1 MSLINTTLKDVGLS
15 SDPNT
20 DGEIDAKASSCRTTS
35 TDIEHDLQYEDV
47 TAVATP
53 HSFAYHKQYPQR
65 QQQQLQIRQQLR
77 HKSDGPQ
84 QDEDAITSDPAIRST
99 RQKCVSCFFGIL
111 YIIAMCGSLIV
122 GVGIMCGTLGN
133 GLNPQA
139 ASQVGEELIVIA
151 ALLLCLPFAVLIRSC
166 YRKDPTQT
174 IRGFSIVLGMWAAAI
189 AGSFVGIYPNIRLG
203 FDQPW
208 ALVFGIPSS
217 LLTCLLLACRLKTL
231 RIQNMLHR
239 FYRTQLAVTCMV
251 VNPMPFGVLLFF
263 AEEQQETV
271 RTAELDIFIGTIFLQ
286 FLFLTTS
293 TMTWFNLVGLGLGL
307 FLACLATIIVWPF
320 LLHYIYKK
328 SVSFVHW
335 LVVTHGQQHLL
346 MVRMLVPNFEIIND
360 TKDVISSKQNN
371 IVDTHQ
377 IV

>member
-1 MSLINTTLKDVGLS
+1 MTLISTTAKDVGLS
-15 SDPNT
+15 NDPNN
-20 DGEIDAKASSCRTTS
+20 DVEIDAKASSCRTTS
-35 TDIEHDLQYEDV
+35 TDIEHDLQ
-47 TAVATP
+47 
-53 HSFAYHKQYPQR
+53 
-65 QQQQLQIRQQLR
+65 
-77 HKSDGPQ
+77 
-84 QDEDAITSDPAIRST
+84 DEDAITSDPAIRST
-99 RQKCVSCFFGIL
+99 RQKCFSFFFGIL
-111 YIIAMCGSLIV
+111 YIIAMCGLLIV
-122 GVGIMCGTLGN
+122 GVGIMCGTLGK

-139 ASQVGEELIVIA
+139 ASIVGVVLIGIA
-151 ALLLCLPFAVLIRSC
+151 ALLLCLPFAVLIRGC

-189 AGSFVGIYPNIRLG
+189 AGSFVGIYPNVRLG
-203 FDQPW
+203 FGQPW
-208 ALVFGIPSS
+208 AFVFGGSSS
-217 LLTCLLLACRLKTL
+217 LLTCYLLACRLKTL

-239 FYRTQLAVTCMV
+239 FYWTQLAVTCMV
-251 VNPMPFGVLLFF
+251 VNPIPFGIILFF
-263 AEEQQETV
+263 NEEQQETV
-271 RTAELDIFIGTIFLQ
+271 RTAELDLFIETTLWQ

-320 LLHYIYKK
+320 LLYQIYKK
-328 SVSFVHW
+328 SASFVDW
-335 LVVTHGQQHLL
+335 LVVVTHGQQHLL